1 MDTRPAAHRI
11 QDMPSEARPRE
22 QVEARGVANV
32 DDETLLAVLLRTGRQ
47 GAGVLQVA
55 RDVLGRSRDG
65 LPELAAMDLDELQ
78 KVAGLGRVK
87 ALELQVAFE
96 LGRRACQ
103 RSRRP
108 RPEMNQPSYA
118 ASILAPYVG
127 HLEVEQFFV
136 CLLDQKCRLLGTPH
150 DVSQGTANTTL
161 VHPREVFRPAIRAGA
176 VNILVAH
183 NHPSGDPEPSRNDLT
198 LTRRLV
204 EAGKLIGIAVVDHLV
219 IGGGGGATPP
229 FVSLRA
235 RRPDLWA

>member
-1 MDTRPAAHRI
+1 MDARPAAHRI

-22 QVEARGVANV
+22 QVEARGADGV
-32 DDETLLAVLLRTGRQ
+32 DDDVLLAVLLRTGRR

-65 LPELAAMDLDELQ
+65 LPGLAAMDLDELRQ
-78 KVAGLGRVK
+78 VAGLGRVK
-87 ALELQVAFE
+87 ALELQVAIE

-108 RPEMNQPSYA
+108 RPDMTRPACA
-118 ASILAPYVG
+118 AAILAPYVG
-127 HLEVEQFFV
+127 HLEVERFLV
-136 CLLDQKCRLLGTPH
+136 CLLDQKCRLVGDPA
-150 DVSQGTANTTL
+150 DVSHGTANTAL

-176 VNILVAH
+176 VNVLVAH
-183 NHPSGDPEPSRNDLT
+183 NHPSGDPEPSREDLN

-204 EAGKLIGIAVVDHLV
+204 EAGKLVGIAVVDHLV
-219 IGGGGGATPP
+219 IGSGGGEAPP
-229 FVSLRA
+229 FASLRA